1 MQGFNNRIFF
11 LALAAVVGAAAIYI
25 NSKNGTVT
33 SLSGENENIPK
44 ISISNQELILTNT
57 TSTDTITTASGLQYH
72 VIAEGSGTESPGP
85 DSVVSVH
92 YRGKLTDGFE
102 FDNSY
107 KRNQPATFPVNGV
120 IRGWT
125 EALQL
130 MKVGDKWELTIPP
143 DLGYGS
149 QGAGS
154 TIPPDA
160 TLIFEVELL
169 EIR

>member
-1 MQGFNNRIFF
+1 MQGFNNRIFL
-11 LALAAVVGAAAIYI
+11 LALAAIVGAAAFYI

-33 SLSGENENIPK
+33 SSTGENVPK
-44 ISISNQELILTNT
+44 TSTSNQEVIMKNS

-102 FDNSY
+102 FDSSY

>member
-1 MQGFNNRIFF
+1 MQGFNNRIFL
-11 LALAAVVGAAAIYI
+11 LALAAIVGAVAFYI
-25 NSKNGTVT
+25 NSKNVTVT
-33 SLSGENENIPK
+33 SSNGENVPIK
-44 ISISNQELILTNT
+44 STLNQEVIVTNT
-57 TSTDTITTASGLQYH
+57 TDTITTASGLQYH

-102 FDNSY
+102 FDSSY

-130 MKVGDKWELTIPP
+130 MRVGDKWELTIPP

>member
-1 MQGFNNRIFF
+1 MQVFNNRIFL
-11 LALAAVVGAAAIYI
+11 LALAAFAGATAFYL

-33 SLSGENENIPK
+33 PSKTDNAP
-44 ISISNQELILTNT
+44 SISTSNQKGIVTNT

-72 VIAEGSGTESPGP
+72 IIAEGSGTESPRP

-102 FDNSY
+102 FDSSY

>member
-1 MQGFNNRIFF
+1 MQGFNNRIFL
-11 LALAAVVGAAAIYI
+11 LALAAIVGAAAFYM
-25 NSKNGTVT
+25 NSKNVTVT
-33 SLSGENENIPK
+33 SSNGENVPK
-44 ISISNQELILTNT
+44 TSTSNQEVIVTNT
-57 TSTDTITTASGLQYH
+57 TDTITTASGLQYH

-85 DSVVSVH
+85 DSIVSVH
-92 YRGKLTDGFE
+92 YSGKLTDGFE
-102 FDNSY
+102 FDSSY

-120 IRGWT
+120 MRGGT